1 MFGFISDL
9 IGDIAGDFY
18 GNLPPEILAPF
29 QPGYFP
35 DIDVPDVSFKPFTVT
50 DAFGG
55 SIGTD
60 EFGGVQYN
68 MSEQQKAL
76 QDMLSGGATDFFN
89 QAQMDPAMREQAVF
103 DRMMSTMA
111 PSQERERMDLESR
124 LAAQGR
130 LGVQTNQFGGTP
142 EALTLAK
149 AQEEARNSAMLGA
162 MSQAQ
167 REQAQQA
174 ALGQQFMQQSYAPM
188 QAMLSQF
195 SPALNVA
202 SMADVARRQGGQN
215 SLQAQLAML
224 DAMAGQGTG
233 LSSLY
238 SNMFSGAMNLAGG
251 IGSGLAGVLED
262 TGYFGL
268 F

>member
-18 GNLPPEILAPF
+18 GNLPSEVLSPF
-29 QPGYFP
+29 TDALPG
-35 DIDVPDVSFKPFTVT
+35 ITVPDVSFKPFTVT
-50 DAFGG
+50 DTFGG
-55 SIGTD
+55 KIKAGADGTTSYTLGQD
-60 EFGGVQYN
+60 
-68 MSEQQKAL
+68 QQAL
-76 QDMLSGGATDFFN
+76 QNLLQSGATNFFTAA
-89 QAQMDPAMREQAVF
+89 QADPAQREQAVF
-103 DRMMSTMA
+103 DRMMTAMA
-111 PSQERERMDLESR
+111 PSQERERLDLESR

-162 MSQAQ
+162 MQQAQ
-167 REQAQQA
+167 REQMQQA
-174 ALGQQFMQQSYAPM
+174 TLGSQFMQQSYAPQ
-188 QAMLSQF
+188 QAMLSAF

-215 SLQAQLAML
+215 ALQAQLAQL
-224 DAMAGQGTG
+224 DAQVGQAAG
-233 LSSLY
+233 LSNLY
-238 SNMFSGAMNLAGG
+238 SGMFGGAMNLAGG
-251 IGSGLAGVLED
+251 IGSGLMGILEGTD
-262 TGYFGL
+262 FFGL